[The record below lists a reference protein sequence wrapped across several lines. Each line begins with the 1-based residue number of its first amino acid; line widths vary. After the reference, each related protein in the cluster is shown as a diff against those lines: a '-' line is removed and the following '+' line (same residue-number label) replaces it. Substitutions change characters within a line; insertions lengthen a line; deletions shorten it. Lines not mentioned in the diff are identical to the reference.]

1 MSFQWII
8 DGAETLSINRLDV
21 VAQTQTR
28 DGQIKAVPR
37 GTAPTIITVKFP
49 DGQKWSDL
57 KSDIEGAEQLG
68 RAYSSTIYIT
78 YSKYPWF
85 YNYDNTNIDEDYT
98 VICREFPQWT
108 IFAQDRVS
116 WSGPFVFVANG

>member
-8 DGAETLSINRLDV
+8 DSAETLSINRLDV

-49 DGQKWSDL
+49 DGKKWSDL
-57 KSDIEGAEQLG
+57 KSDIESAEALG
-68 RAYSSTIYIT
+68 RAYTDTIYIR
-78 YSKYPWF
+78 YSDYPWF

-116 WSGPFVFVANG
+116 WSGPFVFVQT